1 MSTTTQRIR
10 AKLDELP
17 PGQPVGYAD
26 FVRDPAEFGAVA
38 AALSRLS
45 KSGELT
51 RLAKGRYYRPARGR
65 FGPVTPTQ
73 AAVVAAVGAAPGQP
87 PAYPTGLAVYNALGL
102 TTQVPATLTLA
113 TTRPRRRLPAR
124 LRAVVRPA
132 PEAPSDVPLLQWLE
146 VLRDARR
153 IPDTTP
159 ARVVAR
165 VSDYLRQL
173 PAAAR
178 RRLTVLASCQA
189 PPRVRALLGAL
200 LETLPDAAGAA
211 RLRATLNP
219 LTTYRLGLN
228 AAALPNRAA
237 WNIR

>member
-1 MSTTTQRIR
+1 MSTTQRIR
-10 AKLDELP
+10 AKLDQLP
-17 PGQPVGYAD
+17 PGEPVGYAD
-26 FVRDPAEFGAVA
+26 FVREPAEFGAVA

-65 FGPVTPTQ
+65 FGPLVPTQ

-132 PEAPSDVPLLQWLE
+132 PEAPSDVPLLQWLD
-146 VLRDARR
+146 VLRDVRR
-153 IPDTTP
+153 IPDATP

-165 VSDYLRQL
+165 VGGYLRQL

-178 RRLTVLASCQA
+178 RRLTVLAARQA

-219 LTTYRLGLN
+219 LTRYRLGLN
-228 AAALPNRAA
+228 AAALPNCAA

>member
-1 MSTTTQRIR
+1 MSTTQRIR
-10 AKLDELP
+10 AKLDQLP
-17 PGQPVGYAD
+17 PGEPVGYAD
-26 FVRDPAEFGAVA
+26 FVREPAEFGAVA

-65 FGPVTPTQ
+65 FGPLVPTQ

-132 PEAPSDVPLLQWLE
+132 PEAPSDVPLLQWLD
-146 VLRDARR
+146 VLRDVRR

-165 VSDYLRQL
+165 VGGYLRQL

-178 RRLTVLASCQA
+178 RRLTVLAARQA

-219 LTTYRLGLN
+219 LTRYRLGLS
-228 AAALPNRAA
+228 AAALPNCAA

>member
-10 AKLDELP
+10 AKLDQLP

-132 PEAPSDVPLLQWLE
+132 PELASDVPLLQWLE
-146 VLRDARR
+146 VLRDVRR

-159 ARVVAR
+159 GRVVVR
-165 VSDYLRQL
+165 VADYLRQL
-173 PAAAR
+173 PAPAR
-178 RRLTVLASCQA
+178 RRLTALAVRQS

-211 RLRATLNP
+211 GLRATLNP
-219 LTTYRLGLN
+219 LTTYRLGLS
-228 AAALPNRAA
+228 AAALPNRAV

>member
-10 AKLDELP
+10 AKLDQLP

-87 PAYPTGLAVYNALGL
+87 PAYATGLAVYNALGL

-146 VLRDARR
+146 VLRDVRR

-178 RRLTVLASCQA
+178 RRLAVLAARQA

-200 LETLPDAAGAA
+200 LDTLPDVGGAA
-211 RLRATLNP
+211 QLRATLNP
-219 LTTYRLGLN
+219 LTTYRLGLS

>member
-1 MSTTTQRIR
+1 MSTTQRIR
-10 AKLDELP
+10 AKLDQLP
-17 PGQPVGYAD
+17 PGEPVGYAD
-26 FVRDPAEFGAVA
+26 FVREPAEFGAVA

-65 FGPVTPTQ
+65 FGPLVPTQ

-132 PEAPSDVPLLQWLE
+132 PEAPSDVPLLQWLD
-146 VLRDARR
+146 VLRDVRR
-153 IPDTTP
+153 IPDTTS

-165 VSDYLRQL
+165 VGSYLRQL

-178 RRLTVLASCQA
+178 RRLTVLAARQA

-219 LTTYRLGLN
+219 LTRYRLGLS
-228 AAALPNRAA
+228 AAALPNCAA

>member
-1 MSTTTQRIR
+1 MSTTQRIR
-10 AKLDELP
+10 AKLDQLP
-17 PGQPVGYAD
+17 PGEPVGYAD
-26 FVRDPAEFGAVA
+26 FVREPAEFGAVA

-65 FGPVTPTQ
+65 FGPLVPTQ
-73 AAVVAAVGAAPGQP
+73 AAVVAAVGAAPGPP

-132 PEAPSDVPLLQWLE
+132 PEAPSDVPLLQWLD
-146 VLRDARR
+146 VLRDVRR
-153 IPDTTP
+153 IPDATP

-165 VSDYLRQL
+165 VGGYLRQL

-178 RRLTVLASCQA
+178 RRLTVLAARQA
-189 PPRVRALLGAL
+189 PPRVCAPCSGPCSKPCRMPPG
-200 LETLPDAAGAA
+200 PPGCG
-211 RLRATLNP
+211 P
-219 LTTYRLGLN
+219 HLTR
-228 AAALPNRAA
+228 
-237 WNIR
+237 

>member
-10 AKLDELP
+10 AKLDQLP

-26 FVRDPAEFGAVA
+26 FVREPAEFGAVA

-51 RLAKGRYYRPARGR
+51 RLAKGRYYRPVSGR
-65 FGPVTPTQ
+65 FGPLQPTQ
-73 AAVVAAVGAAPGQP
+73 AAIVAAVGAAPGQP
-87 PAYPTGLAVYNALGL
+87 LAYPTGLAVYNALGL

-132 PEAPSDVPLLQWLE
+132 PEQASDVPLLQWLE
-146 VLRDARR
+146 VLRDVHR

-159 ARVVAR
+159 DRVVAR
-165 VSDYLRQL
+165 VVDYVRQL
-173 PAAAR
+173 PTPAR
-178 RRLTVLASCQA
+178 RRLTTLAARQA
-189 PPRVRALLGAL
+189 PPRARALLGAV
-200 LETLPDAAGAA
+200 LETMPEAVEAA

-219 LTTYRLGLN
+219 LTHYRLGLS
-228 AAALPNRAA
+228 AAALPNLAA